1 MPPATATR
9 KVVKL
14 LLSICL
20 PLLVVT
26 VAPAAIAPPRLL
38 QLCNDDDEFAFV
50 QFILLNRT
58 IIKYKFV
65 NSFIDDTHDGLLLFC

>member
-14 LLSICL
+14 LLSVCL

-26 VAPAAIAPPRLL
+26 VAPAAIAPPRLP
-38 QLCNDDDEFAFV
+38 QLCNDDDDDEFAFV
-50 QFILLNRT
+50 QFI
-58 IIKYKFV
+58 
-65 NSFIDDTHDGLLLFC
+65 